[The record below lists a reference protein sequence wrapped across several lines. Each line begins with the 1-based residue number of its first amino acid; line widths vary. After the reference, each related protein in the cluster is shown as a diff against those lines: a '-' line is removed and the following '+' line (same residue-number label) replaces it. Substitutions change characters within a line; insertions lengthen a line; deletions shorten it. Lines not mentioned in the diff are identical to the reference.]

1 MTPSPS
7 SPSRLHLVLQPTFEE
22 VYEPDFL
29 SETPLI
35 RFVAY
40 DREHRVFGWV
50 RLEADRLTDLLNN
63 CDELHL
69 EDVEISGH
77 EDGTTHA
84 AEEFV
89 ISRREL
95 VAVHASGPAGD
106 EMQRRQTRIYPVALQ
121 SGDYLIGGY
130 LHVASGADPM
140 ASVHERPAMIPLTKA
155 WIEYWAGDERRHRST
170 GTIIVNRDQ
179 ADWIRL
185 VTERELLAGY
195 LRPLR
200 SR

>member
-40 DREHRVFGWV
+40 AEEQQVFGWV
-50 RLEADRLTDLLNN
+50 RLEADRLTDLLNS
-63 CDELHL
+63 CEELHL
-69 EDVEISGH
+69 EDVEIAGH
-77 EDGTTHA
+77 DDATTRFVD
-84 AEEFV
+84 EFV

-95 VAVHASGPAGD
+95 VAVHASGPPGD
-106 EMQRRQTRIYPVALQ
+106 ETQRQPTRIYPIAMQ
-121 SGDYLIGGY
+121 CGDYLIGGH
-130 LHVASGADPM
+130 LHVLSGEDPM
-140 ASVHERPAMIPLTKA
+140 SSVHDRPPMIPLTQA
-155 WIEYWAGDERRHRST
+155 WIEYWAGDELRHRST
-170 GTIIVNRDQ
+170 GTIIVNRDR
-179 ADWIRL
+179 ADWIRQ
-185 VTERELLAGY
+185 VTERELVAGY
-195 LRPLR
+195 LRPIR